1 MTEQIRPR
9 SAQNVLDW
17 LVTRISARLGIPAE
31 DVSVDAYID
40 ELDIDS
46 ADALVLVTELE
57 QWLGYDLDIT
67 DVWRHP
73 TLRELSDYLARE
85 YLDVPRSIRR

>member
-1 MTEQIRPR
+1 MTEHMQPR
-9 SAQNVLDW
+9 SAQSVLNW
-17 LVTRISARLGIPAE
+17 LVKRIGERLGVPPE
-31 DVSVDAYID
+31 EVPVDTYID

-73 TLRELSDYLARE
+73 TLRELSEYLARE
-85 YLDVPRSIRR
+85 YLEVPRSIRR